1 MHIRTYQCMSAL
13 AFAFAMPLCH
23 ADDAPP
29 VQGPQED
36 ASLCAMRP
44 PVSQARA
51 PADQFGAMTMVAADK
66 LDAYRGGTDTIVND
80 TKLNGTVSGNTA
92 INVTTGGN
100 FIGGGSFANAS
111 GVPIVIQ
118 NTGANVLIQN
128 ATVVNL
134 VMN

>member
-1 MHIRTYQCMSAL
+1 MHIRPYPCMSAL

-23 ADDAPP
+23 AGDAQALQDPQDDA
-29 VQGPQED
+29 D
-36 ASLCAMRP
+36 LCAMRP
-44 PVSQARA
+44 SVSEARA
-51 PADQFGAMTMVAADK
+51 PADKFGGLATIAADR
-66 LDAYRGGTDTIVND
+66 LEQYRGGTETIVND
-80 TKLNGTVSGNTA
+80 TKLNGTVTGNSA

-134 VMN
+134 QMN